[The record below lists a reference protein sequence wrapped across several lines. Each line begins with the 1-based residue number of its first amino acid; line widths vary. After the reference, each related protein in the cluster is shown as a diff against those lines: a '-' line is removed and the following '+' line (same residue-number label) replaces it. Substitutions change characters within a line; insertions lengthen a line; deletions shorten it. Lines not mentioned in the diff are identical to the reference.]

1 MIQSTNLRGCIPA
14 LLFAILLTSC
24 QTDTTQ
30 EQQTEP
36 ELPEDELA
44 IEDPWVRPT
53 SPGDSTMLYMTVANG
68 RSEADTLLGVRAP
81 IFGET
86 QIYAASTDTTAT
98 SQARPDSVLV
108 IPPQARTR
116 LRPEGSHLVLRNFNQ
131 SLSEGGTLLVT
142 VEFAQSGLRQVQA
155 RVRTS
160 APSSEQ

>member
-53 SPGDSTMLYMTVANG
+53 SLGDSTMLYMTVANG
-68 RSEADTLLGVRAP
+68 RSEADTLLGARAP

-86 QIYAASTDTTAT
+86 QIYASSTDTTAT
-98 SQARPDSVLV
+98 SRARPDSVLV

-116 LRPEGSHLVLRNFNQ
+116 LRPEGSYLVLRNFNQ